1 MQRGFDKQKKGD
13 YRMAVFK
20 ITYFDAK
27 DEQEHEHEI
36 KYDGPEL
43 SELDTW
49 LTGTA
54 MAANWCRQ
62 NNVCLV
68 SITNICM

>member
-1 MQRGFDKQKKGD
+1 
-13 YRMAVFK
+13 MAVFN
-20 ITYFDAK
+20 ITYFDTK

-36 KYDGPEL
+36 KYEGQEL

-49 LTGTA
+49 LTGTI
-54 MAANWCRQ
+54 MAVSWCKW
-62 NNVCLV
+62 NNVCLI

>member
-1 MQRGFDKQKKGD
+1 MGAIFN
-13 YRMAVFK
+13 
-20 ITYFDAK
+20 ITYFDTK

-36 KYDGPEL
+36 KYEGPEL

-49 LTGTA
+49 LKGTT
-54 MAANWCRQ
+54 MAVRWCKWS
-62 NNVCLV
+62 NVCLV

>member
-1 MQRGFDKQKKGD
+1 
-13 YRMAVFK
+13 MAVFE
-20 ITYFDAK
+20 ITYFDTK
-27 DEQEHEHEI
+27 DEQEHKHEI
-36 KYDGPEL
+36 KYEGPEL

-54 MAANWCRQ
+54 MAVKWCNI

-68 SITNICM
+68 SVTNICM

>member
-1 MQRGFDKQKKGD
+1 
-13 YRMAVFK
+13 MAVFK
-20 ITYFDAK
+20 ITYFDTK

-36 KYDGPEL
+36 KYEGPEL
-43 SELDTW
+43 SEFDTW

-54 MAANWCRQ
+54 MEANWCRK
-62 NNVCLV
+62 NNVCMV